1 MFYAQSKISVAEE
14 TANQIVEMIRNGRYS
29 SGDQLPGERQ
39 LSKDLQVGR
48 TSVREAIRR
57 LEAMGLVEV
66 RQGRG
71 TFVND
76 PSNRTLQTTLTPHIL
91 TNQQK
96 LDELFE
102 LRQIV
107 ESAAAARAA
116 NRANMTQIETMRY
129 WAQTIETAVARQEAT
144 VIVTADIEFHRQ
156 IILASGNNTLV
167 DLMDSI
173 VDLLRDMRHD
183 STLIPNLFPEIVRGH
198 REILTAIEN
207 KNSVAAADAMRRHLI
222 DVAVRVKEFWQ
233 ARVTETVD

>member
-1 MFYAQSKISVAEE
+1 MFYSQPKTSVTEE
-14 TANQIVEMIRNGRYS
+14 AARQIVEMIRNGRYN
-29 SGDQLPGERQ
+29 SGDKLPGERQ
-39 LSKDLQVGR
+39 LSKDLQIGR

-71 TFVND
+71 TYVND

-116 NRANMTQIETMRY
+116 KRADAAQIETMHY
-129 WAQTIETAVARQEAT
+129 WAQTIETAVARQET
-144 VIVTADIEFHRQ
+144 TLITTADIEFHRQ
-156 IILASGNNTLV
+156 IIIASGNSTLV
-167 DLMDSI
+167 NLMDSI

-183 STLIPNLFPEIVRGH
+183 SIQIPNLLPEIVRGH

-207 KNSVAAADAMRRHLI
+207 KDAQAAADAMRRHLI
-222 DVAVRVKEFWQ
+222 DVAERVKEFWQ
-233 ARVTETVD
+233 AQVAEPAD

>member
-1 MFYAQSKISVAEE
+1 MFYSQPKTSVAEE
-14 TANQIVEMIRNGRYS
+14 TARQIVEMIRNGRYS

-66 RQGRG
+66 QQGRG

-107 ESAAAARAA
+107 ETAAAARAA
-116 NRANMTQIETMRY
+116 ERANASQIEAMRY
-129 WAQTIETAVARQEAT
+129 WAQTIETAVARQEAAM
-144 VIVTADIEFHRQ
+144 IVTADIEFHRQ

-183 STLIPNLFPEIVRGH
+183 STLIPNLLPEIVRGH
-198 REILTAIEN
+198 REILTAVEN
-207 KNSVAAADAMRRHLI
+207 KNSLAAADAMRRHLT
-222 DVAVRVKEFWQ
+222 DVAGRVKEFWQ
-233 ARVTETVD
+233 TQVAE